1 MIEFKKDDL
10 RNEILASDGN
20 LLIMGGPGSGKTT
33 IALFKAKE
41 LTADSNTI
49 RKSQK
54 ILFLSFARATISRV
68 EEQAGELI
76 PQELKK
82 QIEINTYHG
91 FIWNIIKHHGYLL
104 NSQPLHLLPPHES
117 GHRLSGLNEV
127 ERKKKM
133 LEMFNTEGNIGVQ
146 EVQTR

>member
-54 ILFLSFARATISRV
+54 IRSIFEVDV
-68 EEQAGELI
+68 E
-76 PQELKK
+76 
-82 QIEINTYHG
+82 N
-91 FIWNIIKHHGYLL
+91 F
-104 NSQPLHLLPPHES
+104 PLD
-117 GHRLSGLNEV
+117 V
-127 ERKKKM
+127 A
-133 LEMFNTEGNIGVQ
+133 VQ
-146 EVQTR
+146 E

>member
-54 ILFLSFARATISRV
+54 ILFLEFCACNYIKSRRTSRRTYTSR
-68 EEQAGELI
+68 I
-76 PQELKK
+76 KK
-82 QIEINTYHG
+82 AD
-91 FIWNIIKHHGYLL
+91 
-104 NSQPLHLLPPHES
+104 
-117 GHRLSGLNEV
+117 
-127 ERKKKM
+127 
-133 LEMFNTEGNIGVQ
+133 
-146 EVQTR
+146 